1 VEIIGAL
8 FAGAIMGAILGFV
21 GAGGAMLSVP
31 MLMYGF
37 GFDPKQATTASL
49 AIVFLAAAS
58 GAIPKVRRHQILYRD
73 AFTIWSIGLTTNIG
87 FTAIAH
93 RLSDSFITTGFSLV
107 LFAAGASMVRTPN
120 FGEHKRMP
128 IPLLVFTSLIIGAMT
143 GLFGIGGGF
152 LTIPVLVLFFGTP
165 QAIAAGTSLMIIA
178 LNSLTAFAGRLHM
191 WSDVQWHIPIFMG
204 VAAIIVTQITSHQS
218 HAVHPIFLRRGF
230 AVSLFAI
237 ALFTLGETWI

>member
-1 VEIIGAL
+1 MEIIGAL
-8 FAGAIMGAILGFV
+8 FAGAVIGAILGFV
-21 GAGGAMLSVP
+21 GAGGAMLAVP
-31 MLMYGF
+31 ILMYGF
-37 GFDPKQATTASL
+37 EFDAKQATTASL

-58 GAIPKVRRHQILYRD
+58 GAIPKVRRRQILYRD
-73 AFTIWSIGLTTNIG
+73 ALIIWSIGLITNIG
-87 FTAIAH
+87 FSSQADQ
-93 RLSDSFITTGFSLV
+93 LSDSFITTGFSVV
-107 LFAAGASMVRTPN
+107 LLLAGASMVRTPN

-204 VAAIIVTQITSHQS
+204 VAAIIVTQIASHQS
-218 HAVHPIFLRRGF
+218 HAVRPIFLRRGF

>member
-8 FAGAIMGAILGFV
+8 FAGAVIGAILGFV
-21 GAGGAMLSVP
+21 GAGGAMLAVP
-31 MLMYGF
+31 ILMYGF
-37 GFDPKQATTASL
+37 EFDAKQATTASL

-58 GAIPKVRRHQILYRD
+58 GAIPKVRRRQILYRD
-73 AFTIWSIGLTTNIG
+73 ALIIWSIGLITNIG
-87 FTAIAH
+87 FSSQADQ
-93 RLSDSFITTGFSLV
+93 LSDSFITTGFSVV
-107 LFAAGASMVRTPN
+107 LLLAGASMVRTPN

-204 VAAIIVTQITSHQS
+204 VAAIIVTQIASHQS
-218 HAVHPIFLRRGF
+218 HAVRPIFLRRGF